1 MALIKCNECG
11 KEISDKAKICPH
23 CGFENNLII
32 CPECKKEIKNN
43 VNTCPNCGYEM
54 QKKNKQVKNE
64 FSIGIKIWLILCV
77 VACFGYFSFVNYFL
91 EIISSLSLTS
101 YLVILLGVSYI
112 VLLVNKSKIN
122 LYIILG
128 INAVIL
134 VYNLFSIGTVV
145 SLLNI
150 ICVLINA
157 IITFL
162 VVRKHLNN
170 NKLNLF
176 GIISYSAILFV
187 FIIFPHTYNDNNSNG
202 LTDETQ
208 KVIDMINEVDFDV
221 NAPKLNDN
229 DKLYI
234 KSVSKC
240 RNQYHI
246 QFYYYTYDNKLS
258 TQGLITAKDSDKL
271 YNPTV
276 ESNKYGLGGWG
287 PQNDIYGYEDCLEDN
302 RDNVEVSLV
311 NFTEEE
317 IDIIN
322 ENIIPN
328 KRKHSS

>member
-11 KEISDKAKICPH
+11 KEISDKAKVCPH

-43 VNTCPNCGYEM
+43 VNTCPHCGYEM
-54 QKKNKQVKNE
+54 QKKNKQVKNK

-77 VACFGYFSFVNYFL
+77 VACFSYYFLVNYL
-91 EIISSLSLTS
+91 KIITLPLMT
-101 YLVILLGVSYI
+101 YLVILLGVSYM

-134 VYNLFSIGTVV
+134 VYNLFSIGMVI

-176 GIISYSAILFV
+176 GIISYSAITIILVVIFV
-187 FIIFPHTYNDNNSNG
+187 ANLNNSISNKVVGSWVGDNNF
-202 LTDETQ
+202 EF
-208 KVIDMINEVDFDV
+208 DFY
-221 NAPKLNDN
+221 KDN
-229 DKLYI
+229 
-234 KSVSKC
+234 KC
-240 RNQYHI
+240 RVKVPDFKVDPTMDDQVNILYSNCN
-246 QFYYYTYDNKLS
+246 YTLEDNKLTLTFDYAINYLSVSVPMHEEFVLYYDKS
-258 TQGLITAKDSDKL
+258 TDSF
-271 YNPTV
+271 
-276 ESNKYGLGGWG
+276 SN
-287 PQNDIYGYEDCLEDN
+287 DN
-302 RDNVEVSLV
+302 GKVSYH
-311 NFTEEE
+311 
-317 IDIIN
+317 
-322 ENIIPN
+322 
-328 KRKHSS
+328 RK

>member
-11 KEISDKAKICPH
+11 KEISDKAKVCPH

-43 VNTCPNCGYEM
+43 VNTCPNCGYEI
-54 QKKNKQVKNE
+54 KKENKQLKSKFNT
-64 FSIGIKIWLILCV
+64 GIKIWLILCV
-77 VACFGYFSFVNYFL
+77 VACFGYYFLVNYL
-91 EIISSLSLTS
+91 KIITLPLMT

-134 VYNLFSIGTVV
+134 VYNLFSIGMVI

-176 GIISYSAILFV
+176 GIISYSAIIVILV
-187 FIIFPHTYNDNNSNG
+187 IIFVANLNNSISNKVVGSWIGDNNF
-202 LTDETQ
+202 EF
-208 KVIDMINEVDFDV
+208 DFY
-221 NAPKLNDN
+221 KDN
-229 DKLYI
+229 
-234 KSVSKC
+234 KC
-240 RNQYHI
+240 RVKVPDIKVDPTMDDQVNILYSNCN
-246 QFYYYTYDNKLS
+246 YTLEDNKLTLTFDYAINYLGVSVPMNEEFVLYYNKS
-258 TQGLITAKDSDKL
+258 TDSF
-271 YNPTV
+271 
-276 ESNKYGLGGWG
+276 SN
-287 PQNDIYGYEDCLEDN
+287 DN
-302 RDNVEVSLV
+302 GKVSYH
-311 NFTEEE
+311 
-317 IDIIN
+317 
-322 ENIIPN
+322 
-328 KRKHSS
+328 RK

>member
-1 MALIKCNECG
+1 MALIKCKECG
-11 KEISDKAKICPH
+11 KEISDKAKVCPH

-32 CPECKKEIKNN
+32 CPECKKEIKGN
-43 VNTCPNCGYEM
+43 VNTCPNCGYEI
-54 QKKNKQVKNE
+54 QKKNKQVKNK

-77 VACFGYFSFVNYFL
+77 VVCFGYYFLVNYL
-91 EIISSLSLTS
+91 KIITLPLMT
-101 YLVILLGVSYI
+101 YLIILLGVSYI

-122 LYIILG
+122 LYITLG

-134 VYNLFSIGTVV
+134 VYNLFSIGVV
-145 SLLNI
+145 ISFLNI

-176 GIISYSAILFV
+176 EIISYSSILFILL
-187 FIIFPHTYNDNNSNG
+187 IIFIFKGNVENKKISE
-202 LTDETQ
+202 ETQ

>member
-11 KEISDKAKICPH
+11 KEISDKAKVCPH

-43 VNTCPNCGYEM
+43 INTCPHCGYEM
-54 QKKNKQVKNE
+54 QKKNKQVKNK

-77 VACFGYFSFVNYFL
+77 VACFSYYFLVNYL
-91 EIISSLSLTS
+91 KIITLPLMT
-101 YLVILLGVSYI
+101 YLVILLGVSYM

-134 VYNLFSIGTVV
+134 VYNLFSIGMVI

-176 GIISYSAILFV
+176 GIISYSAITIILVVIFV
-187 FIIFPHTYNDNNSNG
+187 ANLNNSISNKVVGSWVGDNNF
-202 LTDETQ
+202 EF
-208 KVIDMINEVDFDV
+208 DFY
-221 NAPKLNDN
+221 KDN
-229 DKLYI
+229 
-234 KSVSKC
+234 KC
-240 RNQYHI
+240 RIKVPDFKVDPTMDDQVNILYSNCN
-246 QFYYYTYDNKLS
+246 YTLEDNKLTLTFDYAINYLSVSVPMHEEFVLYYDKS
-258 TQGLITAKDSDKL
+258 TDSF
-271 YNPTV
+271 
-276 ESNKYGLGGWG
+276 SN
-287 PQNDIYGYEDCLEDN
+287 DN
-302 RDNVEVSLV
+302 GKVSYH
-311 NFTEEE
+311 
-317 IDIIN
+317 
-322 ENIIPN
+322 
-328 KRKHSS
+328 RK